1 MRFVRGFEGIDLSSR
16 GGSVV
21 AMGNFDGVHLGHSS
35 ILEAVVTQ
43 ARNRGLKSCFLSFH
57 PHPLKVVAP
66 ERAPGMLQ
74 TIEEKVFSLSQFNPD
89 YVVVVPFTW
98 QFSQTLANEFIAR
111 CLHQAL
117 GCHELHVGSD
127 ARFGRK
133 REGDV
138 DMLRAAASIGAF
150 DLTVMDDVIVGGARV
165 SSSRIRRAVMNG
177 DIADAS
183 ACLGRPW
190 TISGEVVRGARR
202 GRQLGFPTANIV
214 PDSDLL
220 PSGGVYA
227 ALTTIGSQTF
237 PVAVHIGPVPTFDVQ
252 TPMIEAH
259 IPGWSGELFGR
270 RLRVHLVSRI
280 RGAIRFE
287 SVDGLVEQIAKDVD
301 TVRSVVSGLL
311 DNRDSIAYK
320 IARFDP
326 EGGDCW

>member
-1 MRFVRGFEGIDLSSR
+1 MRFVRGFEGIDLSS
-16 GGSVV
+16 GGGTVV
-21 AMGNFDGVHLGHSS
+21 AMGNFDGVHLGHAR
-35 ILEAVVTQ
+35 ILRAVVFR
-43 ARNRGLKSCFLSFH
+43 ARELGLKSCFLSFH

-74 TIEEKVFSLSQFNPD
+74 TIEEKVFSLSAFDPD

-98 QFSQTLANEFIAR
+98 QFAQTPANEFISR
-111 CLHQAL
+111 CLQHAL
-117 GCHELHVGSD
+117 ACRELHVGND

-138 DMLRAAASIGAF
+138 EMLRAAASIGAF
-150 DLTVMDDVIVGGARV
+150 SLSVEDDVMILGSRV

-177 DIADAS
+177 DIAEATE
-183 ACLGRPW
+183 CLGRPW

-214 PDSDLL
+214 PDGELL

-227 ALTTIGSQTF
+227 GLTTIGRQTL
-237 PVAVHIGPVPTFDVQ
+237 PVAVHIGPVPTFDIQ

-259 IPGWSGELFGR
+259 IPGWSGDLVGR

-280 RGAIRFE
+280 RGARRFDT
-287 SVDGLVEQIAKDVD
+287 VDGLVAQIAADVE
-301 TVRSVVSGLL
+301 TVDSLISDLL

-320 IARFDP
+320 VARFDR